1 MGDATSAPAPTA
13 HSECPSVWPTKS
25 ERLAAEAP
33 DAVPGPAAV
42 LRLLGSARRADVA
55 AALDALSPDQLA
67 EAVTTVAL
75 PLAPAVVAHISG
87 HGPAQAHRILAR
99 RLVEQPEFVPRRPLT
114 LDAYLR
120 ALTEVE
126 DADHWNDFLP
136 RLRSAALEALCGGTL
151 SAEHLVEH
159 TRPAA
164 LTLAL
169 AVCTPADRLRPWVR
183 RATGDIRVLLAR
195 RLTEELGED
204 YESWAAVIALG
215 GTFRG
220 TFAELLHGDDATPRV
235 WRFIRETRSEHA
247 AQNVLLALAPRGIA
261 ARYLADLDVPPAV
274 RGPGTPEGQWELM
287 LSGGPLCRPLI
298 EHVITGGTDEQVLW
312 LVKNKLCPD
321 SMLERVLPGHAAD
334 IFGLPLTSP
343 HVAGRAFRSMDR
355 EGQNRVRLAWWVRG
369 ATQDQL
375 MDLAWALTDAPGPL
389 HELVLA
395 LFPDPVEPPMLTC
408 MYAALAEAA
417 GPEPVWALE
426 LRRVGTLEQAMPEVR
441 ASMAACSAD
450 PLIEAARQA
459 PRRHWIDTLDDDGFG
474 CQLLRTEAELDRVG
488 HLPLEALVAEQLDG
502 CPDRWRAVARRLA
515 AGAGPVESVIAEV
528 AEVAALHFVDTP

>member
-13 HSECPSVWPTKS
+13 HSECPSVWPTES
-25 ERLAAEAP
+25 VRLRAEAP
-33 DAVPGPAAV
+33 DSVPGPAAV

-55 AALDALSPDQLA
+55 QALDTLSPDQLA

-75 PLAPAVVAHISG
+75 PLAPAVVAHISE
-87 HGPAQAHRILAR
+87 HGPAPARRILAR
-99 RLVEQPEFVPRRPLT
+99 RLVEQPESVPQRPLT

-120 ALTEVE
+120 ALPEVE
-126 DADHWNDFLP
+126 TDDPWNDLLP
-136 RLRSAALEALCGGTL
+136 RLRARALEALCGATL
-151 SAEHLVEH
+151 TAEQLVEH
-159 TRPAA
+159 TRPAG

-183 RATGDIRVLLAR
+183 RATGDIRALLAR
-195 RLTEELGED
+195 RLAEELGED
-204 YESWAAVIALG
+204 YESWAAVITLG

-235 WRFIRETRSEHA
+235 WRFVRETRSDHA

-261 ARYLADLDVPPAV
+261 ARYLADLDGPPAV
-274 RGPGTPEGQWELM
+274 RGSGTPDPRWELM
-287 LSGGPLCRPLI
+287 LSSGPLCRPLI
-298 EHVITGGTDEQVLW
+298 EHVIALGTAEQVLW

-321 SMLERVLPGHAAD
+321 STLERVLPGHAAD
-334 IFGLPLTSP
+334 IFDLPLTSP

-369 ATQDQL
+369 ASQDQL
-375 MDLAWALTDAPGPL
+375 MDLAWSLTDAPGPL

-395 LFPDPVEPPMLTC
+395 LFPDPVEPSMLTC

-426 LRRVGTLEQAMPEVR
+426 LRRAGTLEQAMPEVR
-441 ASMAACSAD
+441 ASMAACSAA
-450 PLIEAARQA
+450 PLIEAARRT

-474 CQLLRTEAELDRVG
+474 CQLLRTEAELDRTG

-502 CPDRWRAVARRLA
+502 RPDRWRAVARRLA
-515 AGAGPVESVIAEV
+515 AAAGPVEAVMAE
-528 AEVAALHFVDTP
+528 AAALHFVDTP